1 MISLRYHIVSIAA
14 VFLALALGITLGAT
28 KVQSPI
34 LVGLQDDRA
43 QLTGQRDQLQQQ
55 HDQLAKQLTQD
66 QRFAG
71 DVSALAVRGTLPQA
85 TVVLISTSD
94 ADPGDRDAVLG
105 LLARAGATV
114 SGQLQLT
121 ADFTDPARSA
131 ELQSLLAKSLPAGA
145 KLPEVSSAG
154 TMAGSLLGSVLLTD
168 QSGKPTAK
176 PAEATAALSALSA
189 GGFVTASGSLTP
201 GRLVLVLTGGA
212 AAGGSEADRA
222 TMIADMAAQLKKA
235 SGGVVLAGRTGSE
248 TTSAGPIGAVRGDAG
263 RSGAV
268 STVDNVQES
277 TGRLASV
284 LSLVEQSGGGVGQY
298 GGGVGARGPIPVL
311 AVG

>member
-1 MISLRYHIVSIAA
+1 MISMRYHIVTVAA
-14 VFLALALGITLGAT
+14 IFLALALGIVLGAT

-34 LVGLQDDRA
+34 LVGLKDDRA

-55 HDQLAKQLTQD
+55 HDQLAKQVTDD

-71 DVSALAVRGTLPQA
+71 DVSALAVRGTLPKA

-94 ADPGDRDAVLG
+94 ADPGDRDAVAG

-114 SGQLQLT
+114 SAQLQLT
-121 ADFTDPARSA
+121 ADFTDPTRSA

-154 TMAGSLLGSVLLTD
+154 TMAGSLLGSLLLTD

-176 PAEATAALSALSA
+176 PAEASAAMSALSA
-189 GGFVTASGSLTP
+189 AGFVTASGSLTP
-201 GRLVLVLTGGA
+201 GRLVVVLTGGT

-222 TMIADMAAQLKKA
+222 AMIADLAAQLKKA
-235 SGGVVLAGRTGSE
+235 SGGLVLAGRTGSE
-248 TTSAGPIGAVRGDAG
+248 GPGGAVGAVRGDAG

-268 STVDNVQES
+268 STVDDVQES

-284 LSLVEQSGGGVGQY
+284 LGLVEQSGGGVGQY
-298 GGGVGARGPIPVL
+298 GGGPGARGPIPVL